1 MSENTFT
8 RQDKIYIV
16 AFALQLTDEYIN
28 QPKFKDK
35 KLITIDLPS
44 GGTLILAGNIQ
55 DELRKLRQYWKDFYV
70 GKRREKRCL
79 YPLKA
84 IILPARIRR
93 FSGGSWRRTS
103 RACPA
108 TGRIRTAK
116 ARSRRSWKPA
126 DWNTARW
133 SS

>member
-55 DELRKLRQYWKDFYV
+55 DELRKLRQYWKDFYEQS
-70 GKRREKRCL
+70 KKMLLRSMCL
-79 YPLKA
+79 APPFGHALHD
-84 IILPARIRR
+84 PA
-93 FSGGSWRRTS
+93 GW
-103 RACPA
+103 
-108 TGRIRTAK
+108 
-116 ARSRRSWKPA
+116 
-126 DWNTARW
+126 WNC
-133 SS
+133 